1 MACDADTKLTRALSL
16 RQVGVSGGRQTDAAG
31 GCRTHAKEFRM
42 KKTLALA
49 LVASLLATPV
59 FAADVCNV
67 PADKAQSKDVLK
79 AQLEKDGWTVRQIK
93 DDKGCYEAYA
103 VKADGTRMENLFD
116 PETLKML
123 DVEAD

>member
-1 MACDADTKLTRALSL
+1 
-16 RQVGVSGGRQTDAAG
+16 
-31 GCRTHAKEFRM
+31 M

-49 LVASLLATPV
+49 LVASLLALPA

-67 PADKAQSKDVLK
+67 PADKAQSKDALK

-103 VKADGTRMENLFD
+103 VKDGKRMENLFD

>member
-1 MACDADTKLTRALSL
+1 
-16 RQVGVSGGRQTDAAG
+16 
-31 GCRTHAKEFRM
+31 M

-49 LVASLLATPV
+49 FVASLLAMPA

-67 PADKAQSKDVLK
+67 PADKAQSKDALQ

-93 DDKGCYEAYA
+93 DQKGCYEAYA
-103 VKADGTRMENLFD
+103 VNAAGKRMENLFD

>member
-1 MACDADTKLTRALSL
+1 
-16 RQVGVSGGRQTDAAG
+16 
-31 GCRTHAKEFRM
+31 M

-49 LVASLLATPV
+49 LVATLFAMPA

-67 PADKAQSKDVLK
+67 PADKAQSKDALK

-103 VKADGTRMENLFD
+103 IKADGPGR
-116 PETLKML
+116 
-123 DVEAD
+123 

>member
-1 MACDADTKLTRALSL
+1 
-16 RQVGVSGGRQTDAAG
+16 
-31 GCRTHAKEFRM
+31 M

-49 LVASLLATPV
+49 LAATLMAMPA
-59 FAADVCNV
+59 FATDVCNV
-67 PADKAQSKDVLK
+67 PADKAQPKDALK

>member
-1 MACDADTKLTRALSL
+1 MTKTI
-16 RQVGVSGGRQTDAAG
+16 
-31 GCRTHAKEFRM
+31 
-42 KKTLALA
+42 ALA
-49 LVASLLATPV
+49 LTACFLAFPA

-67 PADKAQSKDVLK
+67 PADKAQPKDALK

-103 VKADGTRMENLFD
+103 VKDGKRMENLFD

>member
-1 MACDADTKLTRALSL
+1 
-16 RQVGVSGGRQTDAAG
+16 
-31 GCRTHAKEFRM
+31 M

-49 LVASLLATPV
+49 LVASLLAMPAL
-59 FAADVCNV
+59 AADVCTV

>member
-1 MACDADTKLTRALSL
+1 MQRIKQMKKLTL
-16 RQVGVSGGRQTDAAG
+16 V
-31 GCRTHAKEFRM
+31 
-42 KKTLALA
+42 A
-49 LVASLLATPV
+49 LVLMGFAAPAM
-59 FAADVCNV
+59 AADVCNV
-67 PADKAQSKDVLK
+67 PADKAQSKDALK

-103 VKADGTRMENLFD
+103 VKDGKRMENLFD

>member
-1 MACDADTKLTRALSL
+1 
-16 RQVGVSGGRQTDAAG
+16 
-31 GCRTHAKEFRM
+31 M
-42 KKTLALA
+42 KIVTLALA
-49 LVASLLATPV
+49 AIAMLAAAPA

-67 PADKAQSKDVLK
+67 PTDKAQPKDALK
-79 AQLEKDGWTVRQIK
+79 ALLEKDGWTVRQIK

-103 VKADGTRMENLFD
+103 VRDGKRMENLFD

>member
-1 MACDADTKLTRALSL
+1 
-16 RQVGVSGGRQTDAAG
+16 
-31 GCRTHAKEFRM
+31 M
-42 KKTLALA
+42 KKTLVIALLA
-49 LVASLLATPV
+49 SLVAMPA

-67 PADKAQSKDVLK
+67 PADKAQTKDALK

-93 DDKGCYEAYA
+93 DQKGCYEAYA
-103 VKADGTRMENLFD
+103 IKADGTRMENLFD

>member
-1 MACDADTKLTRALSL
+1 
-16 RQVGVSGGRQTDAAG
+16 
-31 GCRTHAKEFRM
+31 M
-42 KKTLALA
+42 KKLLALA
-49 LVASLLATPV
+49 LVAATLTMPA

-67 PADKAQSKDVLK
+67 PADKAQGKDALK
-79 AQLEKDGWTVRQIK
+79 VQLEKDGWAVKQIK

-103 VKADGTRMENLFD
+103 TKTDGTRMENLFD

>member
-1 MACDADTKLTRALSL
+1 MTKTIAL
-16 RQVGVSGGRQTDAAG
+16 
-31 GCRTHAKEFRM
+31 
-42 KKTLALA
+42 TLAA
-49 LVASLLATPV
+49 CLLAAPA

-67 PADKAQSKDVLK
+67 PADKAQPKDALK

-103 VKADGTRMENLFD
+103 VKDGKRMENLFD